1 MPMSKA
7 NGTLRKPKN
16 PNRPNCETSCFVVP
30 PSEKPEVDS
39 SAVVNPTP
47 SQALASEP
55 YVQATDAADNTVAST
70 AKTAL
75 GTAILAYSA
84 GMSIT
89 VTFYHNLNND
99 VTARS
104 FFNDLSFQQDNVHV
118 AYLKINNFQM
128 KLKDSLAFSYDGS
141 KVKSQVTGE
150 AVLYPFFVPWTGDL
164 FIYEVQKG
172 VYGLYKITDPPTRLS
187 IKDLTG
193 HEIKFILVDYL
204 SKEQLDKMN
213 ERVVEERYFNLQR
226 YISGEGALL
235 TSDETETLGQVKEA
249 ITKLSKYYVSEFYE
263 KYIYR
268 TFIENP
274 CLYDP

>member
-16 PNRPNCETSCFVVP
+16 PNKQNCDTGCFVVP
-30 PSEKPEVDS
+30 PSEKPEIDS

-55 YVQATDAADNTVAST
+55 YVKASAAADNTIST
-70 AKTAL
+70 GTKTTL
-75 GTAILAYSA
+75 DTATLAYSA

-89 VTFYHNLNND
+89 VTFYHSLNND
-99 VTARS
+99 ATARS

-150 AVLYPFFVPWTGDL
+150 AVLYPFFVPWTGDV
-164 FIYEVQKG
+164 FVYEVQ
-172 VYGLYKITDPPTRLS
+172 
-187 IKDLTG
+187 
-193 HEIKFILVDYL
+193 
-204 SKEQLDKMN
+204 
-213 ERVVEERYFNLQR
+213 
-226 YISGEGALL
+226 
-235 TSDETETLGQVKEA
+235 
-249 ITKLSKYYVSEFYE
+249 
-263 KYIYR
+263 
-268 TFIENP
+268 
-274 CLYDP
+274 